1 MYPFRIDIVGRAS
14 IECET
19 LDEVLREAGLTDVD
33 FINKVLSYF
42 LMGVFFLLAVFTL
55 SNP

>member
-33 FINKVLSYF
+33 FINKVLCYF

-55 SNP
+55 FNH